1 MPTHISTLVINEEEA
16 AQIRALL
23 DEISSDPRN
32 LDQFHFVEHS
42 HVLAQELPR
51 RVRAAFYG
59 FNRSETS
66 SALHVTGNPVLADG
80 PGPTP
85 TDYPEER
92 PGYLLNDAQLLHGL
106 YGSLLGEPISFTSQR
121 KGSIFT
127 TITPLPRLSQ
137 VANSS
142 SGSMFDFGFHIEDA
156 FHPTRAEFIGLTC
169 MRNDE
174 QAATTVSCVDGIE
187 LTEEELDALFEP
199 QFDIGHNP
207 IHATSGVIEEDR
219 LSVLFGPRER
229 PYVRINFA
237 TLELEKYDGV
247 PRTALE
253 KLRQHFEDNRVEL
266 MLKTGDCVYID
277 NFRCAHA
284 RDAFEPLPAGRSRWL
299 SRVVFATDLR
309 KSRQLRQNTVA
320 RAIAA

>member
-1 MPTHISTLVINEEEA
+1 MSTVIRELAITAEESG
-16 AQIRALL
+16 QIRTHL
-23 DEISSDPRN
+23 DAIMADDRMPDPN
-32 LDQFHFVEHS
+32 YFVEHS

-51 RVRAAFYG
+51 RVREAFYTFG
-59 FNRSETS
+59 RCEVT
-66 SALHVTGNPVLADG
+66 SALHVTGNPVLRDG

-85 TDYPEER
+85 VTYVEEE
-92 PGYLLNDAQLLHGL
+92 PGYRLNDAQILHGL
-106 YGSLLGEPISFTSQR
+106 YGSLLGEPVGFTSQR
-121 KGSIFT
+121 KGSIFN
-127 TITPLPRLSQ
+127 TITPMPSLSG

-156 FHPTRAEFIGLTC
+156 FHPTRAEFIGLAC

-174 QAATTVSCVDGIE
+174 RAATTISNVDGVE

-199 QFDIGHNP
+199 QFVIGHNP
-207 IHATSGVIEEDR
+207 IHSTSGVISEEK
-219 LSVLFGPRER
+219 LSVFFGPRER

-237 TLELEKYDGV
+237 TLKVEDYDGV
-247 PRTALE
+247 PRRALE
-253 KLRQHFEDNRVEL
+253 KVRQHFEDNRAQLVL
-266 MLKTGDCVYID
+266 QAGDFVYID

-284 RDAFEPLPAGRSRWL
+284 RDAFDPLPPGKARWL

-309 KSRQLRQNTVA
+309 KSRELRGSTVT